1 MVTGAERS
9 DDTIV
14 DRWSRLGIEPQTFE
28 LDANG
33 TIQSRSFGSDRTGD
47 TIIEA
52 LSPFERAQLALK
64 GEIKLGR
71 EIGRGGLAVV
81 RSATQRSLGREV
93 AVKQAMAD
101 DPGAAY
107 RLVREARILAALD
120 HPNII
125 PVHMLGVDDAD
136 KPLMVMKRVDGSLW
150 REYVDADGGLR
161 APEEG
166 DVLEWHLRVL
176 MAVCQVAQYAHAY
189 GIIHRDLKLENI
201 MIGSLGEV
209 YVVDWDL
216 ALAVDPTL
224 PLDIPLAEH
233 EVEVLGTPEYMAPEM
248 ALVHAHDLGPR
259 TDVYLLGS
267 CLHTLLTGGPRHEG
281 DTVIACIYAAARSKP
296 YDYPEGVPAEL
307 AGIANRATSVE
318 PRDRYSSADSFRN
331 ALLEFLAH
339 RASLRLSAAAHA
351 RLEELEGLLGTV
363 DPSDAYRLQLLV
375 GECRF
380 GFRQALDEWPDSPDA
395 AAGLRRV
402 ELGALEHALAT
413 EDVTR
418 AGVLLQELS
427 DPPPDAVD
435 RLKRL
440 SEALTT
446 EGVTG
451 AGVPLQELPDPPPD
465 AVDPLERLSEA
476 LEVAP
481 VAAMTRPMGPDAV
494 TLRVGV
500 MASLGGLW
508 VVGLGAAALTDGAI
522 IARSALPIFG
532 VIVAA
537 QALLVAIVAVRYGS
551 ALQRSPRGD
560 GFLKFVALGSWMPV
574 LLWPAMAAITGVL
587 LDAMLVTQA
596 SLFLVFLLS
605 SLLFDRDLWVGA
617 LVFLCSTLV
626 TVVWAESGLLPATF
640 AMGGA
645 YGLTAWRWWRRDGAG
660 RARPRA

>member
-1 MVTGAERS
+1 MGTGPEWS

-14 DRWSRLGIEPQTFE
+14 DRWSRLGIEPHTFE

-33 TIQSRSFGSDRTGD
+33 TIQSRLSGSDRAGD

-52 LSPFERAQLALK
+52 LAPFERAQLALK

-81 RSATQRSLGREV
+81 RSATQRSLGRDV

-125 PVHMLGVDDAD
+125 PVYMLGVDEAD
-136 KPLMVMKRVDGSLW
+136 KPLMVMKRVDGIRW

-161 APEEG
+161 SPEEG

-248 ALVHAHDLGPR
+248 AQVHAHELGPR
-259 TDVYLLGS
+259 TDVYLLGA
-267 CLHTLLTGGPRHEG
+267 CLHTLLTGGPRHAGES
-281 DTVIACIYAAARSKP
+281 VIARIYAAARSAP
-296 YDYPEGVPAEL
+296 CVYEEGIPAEL

-318 PRDRYSSADSFRN
+318 PRARYSSADGFRN
-331 ALLEFLAH
+331 ALVEFLAH
-339 RASLRLSAAAHA
+339 RASLRLSAAAHS
-351 RLEELEGLLGTV
+351 RLEELESLLGTL

-380 GFRQALDEWPDSPDA
+380 GFRQALDEWPDNPDA
-395 AAGLRRV
+395 AVGLRRV

-418 AGVLLQELS
+418 TEVLLQELV
-427 DPPPDAVD
+427 DPPREAV
-435 RLKRL
+435 
-440 SEALTT
+440 
-446 EGVTG
+446 
-451 AGVPLQELPDPPPD
+451 
-465 AVDPLERLSEA
+465 ERLTRLREA
-476 LEVAP
+476 LEAP
-481 VAAMTRPMGPDAV
+481 LVDAV
-494 TLRVGV
+494 TRPADVDALMVRVGV
-500 MASLGGLW
+500 MIALGVLW
-508 VVGLGAAALTDGAI
+508 ALGLGTVWFVGGDVNVNA
-522 IARSALPIFG
+522 ALPILG
-532 VIVAA
+532 VIIAG
-537 QALLVAIVAVRYGS
+537 QALLVAIVAVRFGG
-551 ALQRSPRGD
+551 ALQASPRGD
-560 GFLKFVALGSWMPV
+560 EFLRFAALGSWLPV
-574 LLWPAMAAITGVL
+574 LLWPAVAMLTGVL
-587 LDAMLVTQA
+587 LDALLVIQA
-596 SLFLVFLLS
+596 ALFLVFLLS
-605 SLLFDRDLWVGA
+605 SLLFDRALWLGSV
-617 LVFLCSTLV
+617 VFLCSTLL
-626 TVVWAESGLLPATF
+626 TVIWPEHGLPLATV
-640 AMGGA
+640 AMGLA
-645 YGLTAWRWWRRDGAG
+645 YGLTAWRWWGRDGVS
-660 RARPRA
+660 RAKPGG